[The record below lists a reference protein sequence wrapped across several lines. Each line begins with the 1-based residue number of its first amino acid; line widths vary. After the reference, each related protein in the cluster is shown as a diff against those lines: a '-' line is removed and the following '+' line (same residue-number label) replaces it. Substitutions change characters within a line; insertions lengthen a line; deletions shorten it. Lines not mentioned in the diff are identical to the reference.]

1 MMSITLSRRLRQRLR
16 AKAGFTLLE
25 ILIVIT
31 IIGLLVT
38 LVGAGLMKQL
48 DNSKVS
54 TAMIQMRSLK
64 SALATMD
71 LAIGRYPT
79 QAEGLDL
86 LVKDPGDAAPGWNG
100 PYLGNEAQA
109 AEVPLDPWKHPYRY
123 IAPEGN
129 GEPQVMS
136 LGSDGQEGG
145 TNNAKDIVL

>member
-1 MMSITLSRRLRQRLR
+1 MLTLSPSLRRRLR

-48 DNSKVS
+48 DNSKVN
-54 TAMIQMRSLK
+54 AAAIQMRGFK
-64 SALATMD
+64 AALDSMN

-79 QAEGLDL
+79 EAEGLDL

-100 PYLGNEAQA
+100 PYLDKD
-109 AEVPLDPWKHPYRY
+109 EVPLDPWKHPYRY
-123 IAPEGN
+123 IAPEGA
-129 GEPQVMS
+129 EAPKVMS
-136 LGSDGQEGG
+136 LGNDGQEGG
-145 TNNAKDIVL
+145 TKNAADIVL